1 MKLPEIKITKVT
13 DVMHSDI
20 QMDVPDE
27 VYQKF
32 IEFGKNDATD
42 QDYFQIGFRNA
53 LEESIERME
62 AKEKQAATVAANEC
76 ILDGDDG
83 E

>member
-62 AKEKQAATVAANEC
+62 AKEKQAATDAANEC

>member
-13 DVMHSDI
+13 DVMYSDM

-27 VYQKF
+27 VYNKF
-32 IEFGKNDATD
+32 VEFGKQDATD
-42 QDYFQIGFRNA
+42 QDYFNIAFRNA
-53 LEESIERME
+53 MEESIKNME
-62 AKEKQAATVAANEC
+62 AKEKQAATDAANEC

>member
-32 IEFGKNDATD
+32 IEFGKQDVTD
-42 QDYFQIGFRNA
+42 EDYFRIGFRNA
-53 LEESIERME
+53 LEESIKLME
-62 AKEKQAATVAANEC
+62 AKEKQAAVDAVNEYV
-76 ILDGDDG
+76 IDGDDG

>member
-27 VYQKF
+27 VYNKF
-32 IEFGKNDATD
+32 VEFGKQDATD
-42 QDYFQIGFRNA
+42 QDYFNIAF
-53 LEESIERME
+53 
-62 AKEKQAATVAANEC
+62 
-76 ILDGDDG
+76 
-83 E
+83 